1 MKTYAAVL
9 ASVITIVAILGGVF
23 ITKISALSSPERYFQ
38 KGKRSYEIENYQ
50 DTINSLNEYLSID
63 SKSRP
68 INNIAESYF
77 MVADSL
83 KKLKKYTL
91 AKERLTDIINN
102 PNFIYYSTNAILAY
116 ADISR
121 LENNADSYIISKLQ
135 ENLKVSDKDLSSKMN
150 TQYGYQLFLQK
161 KYGEAL
167 SYFLRADGELAVLG
181 RARVYFN
188 MNEYDRA
195 FEIYEEF
202 LRYNK
207 TSIYY
212 DEVVRTY
219 LIQVPA
225 MAHRYFINT
234 NYTKAR
240 MYYIKISELFPRT
253 EYEEEALF
261 RIAQSYYNEKNYNKA
276 LDYYNRVRLNN
287 VYTLDAE
294 ALLYI
299 GLSYFKVGRYS
310 DSYKAL
316 DAFISEYP
324 ANPNASRARE
334 YMQALQE
341 TLLTIN

>member
-23 ITKISALSSPERYFQ
+23 ITKVSALSSPERYFQ

-50 DTINSLNEYLSID
+50 EAINNLNEYLSIE
-63 SKSRP
+63 SRTRP

-91 AKERLTDIINN
+91 AKERLADIINN
-102 PNFIYYSTNAILAY
+102 TNFAPYSVNAVLAY

-121 LENNADSYIISKLQ
+121 LENNADPYIMSKLQ
-135 ENLKVSDKDLSSKMN
+135 ENLKASNSN
-150 TQYGYQLFLQK
+150 TASRINIQYGYQLFLQK

-167 SYFLRADGELAVLG
+167 SYFLRYDGELAVLG

-188 MNEYDRA
+188 MGEYDRA
-195 FEIYEEF
+195 FETYEDF
-202 LRYNK
+202 LKYNK

-225 MAHRYFINT
+225 MAHKTFVET
-234 NYTKAR
+234 NYIKSR
-240 MYYIKISELFPRT
+240 MYYTKIAELFPRT
-253 EYEEEALF
+253 EHAENALF
-261 RIAQSYYNEKNYNKA
+261 RIAQSYYNEKNYNRA

-316 DAFISEYP
+316 DNFISEYP
-324 ANPNASRARE
+324 ANPNAARARE
-334 YMQALQE
+334 YMQSLQE

>member
-50 DTINSLNEYLSID
+50 DAINSLNEYLSID

-83 KKLKKYTL
+83 KKLKKYPL

-135 ENLKVSDKDLSSKMN
+135 ENLKVSDKDLSSKIN

-225 MAHRYFINT
+225 MAHRYFIGN
-234 NYTKAR
+234 NYTRAR
-240 MYYIKISELFPRT
+240 MYYTKIAELFPRT
-253 EYEEEALF
+253 EYVEDALF
-261 RIAQSYYNEKNYNKA
+261 RIAQSFYNEKNYNKA
-276 LDYYNRVRLNN
+276 VEYYNRVRLNN

-299 GLSYFKVGRYS
+299 
-310 DSYKAL
+310 
-316 DAFISEYP
+316 
-324 ANPNASRARE
+324 
-334 YMQALQE
+334 
-341 TLLTIN
+341 

>member
-23 ITKISALSSPERYFQ
+23 ITKVSALSSPERYFQ

-50 DTINSLNEYLSID
+50 DAINNLNEYLSID
-63 SKSRP
+63 SRSRP
-68 INNIAESYF
+68 TTNIAESYF

-83 KKLKKYTL
+83 KKLKKYSL

-102 PNFIYYSTNAILAY
+102 PNFTYYSTNAVLAY

-121 LENNADSYIISKLQ
+121 LENSADPYIMSKLQ
-135 ENLKVSDKDLSSKMN
+135 ENLKTADKDLASKMN
-150 TQYGYQLFLQK
+150 IQYGYQLFLQK

-195 FEIYEEF
+195 FETYEDF
-202 LRYNK
+202 LKYNK
-207 TSIYY
+207 TSVYY

-225 MAHRYFINT
+225 MAHKTFVEG
-234 NYTKAR
+234 NYTKSR
-240 MYYIKISELFPRT
+240 MYYTKIAELFPRT
-253 EYEEEALF
+253 EYAEEALF
-261 RIAQSYYNEKNYNKA
+261 RIAQSYYNEKNYNRA
-276 LDYYNRVRLNN
+276 IDYYNRVRINN

-310 DSYKAL
+310 DSYKVL

-324 ANPNASRARE
+324 ANANISRARE
-334 YMQALQE
+334 YMQALQN
-341 TLLTIN
+341 TLLIIN

>member
-38 KGKRSYEIENYQ
+38 KGKRNYEIENYQ
-50 DTINSLNEYLSID
+50 DAINNLNEYLSIN

-83 KKLKKYTL
+83 KKKKKYSL
-91 AKERLTDIINN
+91 AKERLSDIINN
-102 PNFIYYSTNAILAY
+102 PNFVYYSTNAILAY

-121 LENNADSYIISKLQ
+121 LENSADSYIMSKLQ
-135 ENLKVSDKDLSSKMN
+135 EKLNVPDKVLASKIN

-195 FEIYEEF
+195 FETYEDF
-202 LRYNK
+202 IKYNK

-225 MAHRYFINT
+225 MAHRYFIST
-234 NYTKAR
+234 NYNKAR
-240 MYYIKISELFPRT
+240 MYYTNIAELFPRT

-261 RIAQSYYNEKNYNKA
+261 RTAQSYYNEKNYNRA
-276 LDYYNRVRLNN
+276 LEYYNRVRLNN

-324 ANPNASRARE
+324 ANPNASRARD
-334 YMQALQE
+334 YMQALE
-341 TLLTIN
+341 GTLLTIN

>member
-23 ITKISALSSPERYFQ
+23 ITKVSALSSPERYFQ

-50 DTINSLNEYLSID
+50 DAINNLNEYLSID

-68 INNIAESYF
+68 MNNIAESYF

-83 KKLKKYTL
+83 KKLKKYAL
-91 AKERLTDIINN
+91 AKERLSDIINN
-102 PNFIYYSTNAILAY
+102 PNFAYYYTNAVLAY

-135 ENLKVSDKDLSSKMN
+135 ENLNASDKVIASKIN

-195 FEIYEEF
+195 FETYEDF
-202 LRYNK
+202 LKYNK
-207 TSIYY
+207 ASIYY

-234 NYTKAR
+234 NYTKSR
-240 MYYIKISELFPRT
+240 MYYTKISELFPRT
-253 EYEEEALF
+253 EYGEEALF

-276 LDYYNRVRLNN
+276 LEYYNRVRLNN

>member
-1 MKTYAAVL
+1 MKTYVAVL

-38 KGKRSYEIENYQ
+38 KGKRSYEIENYE
-50 DTINSLNEYLSID
+50 DAINNLNEYLSID

-68 INNIAESYF
+68 VNNIAESYF

-83 KKLKKYTL
+83 KRLKKYSL
-91 AKERLTDIINN
+91 AKERLSDIINN
-102 PNFIYYSTNAILAY
+102 PDFSYYSTNAVLAY
-116 ADISR
+116 ADIAR
-121 LENNADSYIISKLQ
+121 LENNADLYIMSKLQ
-135 ENLKVSDKDLSSKMN
+135 ENLKVPDKELASKIN
-150 TQYGYQLFLQK
+150 IQYGYQLFFQK

-188 MNEYDRA
+188 MNEFDRA
-195 FEIYEEF
+195 FETYEDF
-202 LRYNK
+202 IKYNK

-225 MAHRYFINT
+225 MAHKTFVEG
-234 NYTKAR
+234 NYTKSR
-240 MYYIKISELFPRT
+240 MYYTKIASLFPRT
-253 EYEEEALF
+253 EYAEEALF

-299 GLSYFKVGRYS
+299 GLSYFKVGRYA

-316 DAFISEYP
+316 DNFMSEYP

-334 YMQALQE
+334 YMNALKE
-341 TLLTIN
+341 TLLTLN

>member
-23 ITKISALSSPERYFQ
+23 ITKVSALSSPERYFQ

-50 DTINSLNEYLSID
+50 DAINNLNEYLSID

-68 INNIAESYF
+68 VNNIAESYF

-83 KKLKKYTL
+83 KKLKKYAL
-91 AKERLTDIINN
+91 AKERLSDIINN
-102 PNFIYYSTNAILAY
+102 PNFVYYSTNAILAY

-121 LENNADSYIISKLQ
+121 LENNPDLYIISKLQ
-135 ENLKVSDKDLSSKMN
+135 QNLNVADKVLSSKIN

-195 FEIYEEF
+195 FETYEDF
-202 LRYNK
+202 LKYNK
-207 TSIYY
+207 SSIYY

-240 MYYIKISELFPRT
+240 MYYMKISELFPRT
-253 EYEEEALF
+253 ENEEDALF

-276 LDYYNRVRLNN
+276 LEYYNRVRLNN

>member
-38 KGKRSYEIENYQ
+38 KGKRSYEIENYE
-50 DTINSLNEYLSID
+50 DAINNLNEYLSID
-63 SKSRP
+63 SRSRP

-83 KKLKKYTL
+83 KRLKKYAL
-91 AKERLTDIINN
+91 AKQRLSDIINN
-102 PNFIYYSTNAILAY
+102 PDFAYYYTNAVLAY
-116 ADISR
+116 ADIAR
-121 LENNADSYIISKLQ
+121 LENNADPYIMAKLQ
-135 ENLKVSDKDLSSKMN
+135 ENLKIPDKDLASKIN
-150 TQYGYQLFLQK
+150 IQYGYQLFFQK

-188 MNEYDRA
+188 MNEFDRA
-195 FEIYEEF
+195 FETYEDF
-202 LRYNK
+202 LKYNK
-207 TSIYY
+207 TSTYY

-225 MAHRYFINT
+225 MAHKTFVEG
-234 NYTKAR
+234 NYTKSR
-240 MYYIKISELFPRT
+240 MYYTKIAALFPRT
-253 EYEEEALF
+253 EYAEDALF

-299 GLSYFKVGRYS
+299 GLSYFKVGRYN

-316 DAFISEYP
+316 DNFISEYP
-324 ANPNASRARE
+324 SNPNASRARE

-341 TLLTIN
+341 TLLAIN

>member
-50 DTINSLNEYLSID
+50 DAINSLNEYLSID

-83 KKLKKYTL
+83 KKLKKYPL

-135 ENLKVSDKDLSSKMN
+135 ENLKVSDKDLSSKIN

-225 MAHRYFINT
+225 MAHRYFIGT
-234 NYTKAR
+234 NYTRAR
-240 MYYIKISELFPRT
+240 MYYTKIAELFPRT
-253 EYEEEALF
+253 EYGEDALF
-261 RIAQSYYNEKNYNKA
+261 RIAQSFYNEKNYNKA
-276 LDYYNRVRLNN
+276 VEYYNRVRLNN

>member
-23 ITKISALSSPERYFQ
+23 ITKVSALSSPERYFQ

-50 DTINSLNEYLSID
+50 DAINNLNEYLSID

-68 INNIAESYF
+68 VNNIAESYF

-83 KKLKKYTL
+83 KKLKKYAL
-91 AKERLTDIINN
+91 AKERLSDIINN
-102 PNFIYYSTNAILAY
+102 PNFVYYSTNAILAY

-121 LENNADSYIISKLQ
+121 LENNPDSYIISKLQ
-135 ENLKVSDKDLSSKMN
+135 QNLNVADKVLSSKIN

-195 FEIYEEF
+195 FETYEDF
-202 LRYNK
+202 LKYNK
-207 TSIYY
+207 SSVYY

-240 MYYIKISELFPRT
+240 MYYMKISELFPRT
-253 EYEEEALF
+253 ENEEDALF

-276 LDYYNRVRLNN
+276 LEYYNRVRLNN

>member
-23 ITKISALSSPERYFQ
+23 ITKVSALSSPERYFQ
-38 KGKRSYEIENYQ
+38 KGKRSYEIENYE
-50 DTINSLNEYLSID
+50 DAINNLNEYLSID
-63 SKSRP
+63 SRSRP
-68 INNIAESYF
+68 ITNIAESYF

-83 KKLKKYTL
+83 KRLKKYSL

-102 PNFIYYSTNAILAY
+102 PNFAYYSTNAVLAY

-121 LENNADSYIISKLQ
+121 LENSADPYIISKLQ
-135 ENLKVSDKDLSSKMN
+135 ENLKTADKDLSSKMN
-150 TQYGYQLFLQK
+150 IQYGYQLFLQK

-167 SYFLRADGELAVLG
+167 SYFLRSDGELAVLG

-195 FEIYEEF
+195 FETYEDF
-202 LRYNK
+202 LKYNK

-225 MAHRYFINT
+225 MAHKTFVEG
-234 NYTKAR
+234 NYVKSR
-240 MYYIKISELFPRT
+240 MYYTKIAELFPRT
-253 EYEEEALF
+253 EYAEEALF
-261 RIAQSYYNEKNYNKA
+261 RIAQSYYNEKNYNRA
-276 LDYYNRVRLNN
+276 IDYYNRVRLNN

-316 DAFISEYP
+316 DNFVSEYP

-341 TLLTIN
+341 TLLAIN

>member
-9 ASVITIVAILGGVF
+9 ASVITIIAILCGVF
-23 ITKISALSSPERYFQ
+23 ITKISAIASPERYFQ
-38 KGKRSYEIENYQ
+38 KGKRSYEIENYE
-50 DTINSLNEYLSID
+50 DAINNLNEYLSING
-63 SKSRP
+63 KFKP
-68 INNIAESYF
+68 ITNIAESYF

-83 KKLKKYTL
+83 KRLKKYHLSKEKL
-91 AKERLTDIINN
+91 ADIINN
-102 PNFIYYSTNAILAY
+102 KTLIAYSTNAILSY

-121 LENNADSYIISKLQ
+121 LENNADPYIIAKLE
-135 ENLKVSDKDLSSKMN
+135 ENLKVSDKDLVSKIN

-167 SYFLRADGELAVLG
+167 NYFLRADGELAVLG
-181 RARVYFN
+181 RARVYFS
-188 MNEYDRA
+188 MDEYDRA

-202 LRYNK
+202 IRYNK

-225 MAHRYFINT
+225 MAHKTFVESNYNKARIY
-234 NYTKAR
+234 YTKI
-240 MYYIKISELFPRT
+240 YELFPRT
-253 EYEEEALF
+253 EHAENALF
-261 RIAQSYYNEKNYNKA
+261 RIAQTYYNEKNYNRA
-276 LDYYNRVRLNN
+276 LDYYNRVISNN

-310 DSYKAL
+310 DSYKVL
-316 DAFISEYP
+316 DSFISHYP
-324 ANPNASRARE
+324 TNPNVSRVRE
-334 YMQALQE
+334 YMKSLQN
-341 TLLTIN
+341 TILSLN

>member
-38 KGKRSYEIENYQ
+38 KGKRSYEIENYE
-50 DTINSLNEYLSID
+50 DAINNLNEYLSID

-68 INNIAESYF
+68 VNNIAESYF

-83 KKLKKYTL
+83 KRLKKYSL
-91 AKERLTDIINN
+91 AKERLSDIINN
-102 PNFIYYSTNAILAY
+102 PDFSYYSTNAVLAY
-116 ADISR
+116 ADIAR
-121 LENNADSYIISKLQ
+121 LENNADLYIMSKLQ
-135 ENLKVSDKDLSSKMN
+135 ENLKVPDKELASKIN
-150 TQYGYQLFLQK
+150 IQYGYQLFFQK

-188 MNEYDRA
+188 MNEFDRA
-195 FEIYEEF
+195 FETYEDF
-202 LRYNK
+202 IKYNK

-225 MAHRYFINT
+225 MAHKTFVEG
-234 NYTKAR
+234 NYTKSR
-240 MYYIKISELFPRT
+240 MYYTKIASLFPRT
-253 EYEEEALF
+253 EYAEEALF

-299 GLSYFKVGRYS
+299 GLSYFKVGRYA

-316 DAFISEYP
+316 DNFMSEYP

-334 YMQALQE
+334 YMNALKE
-341 TLLTIN
+341 TLLTLN

>member
-23 ITKISALSSPERYFQ
+23 ITKVSALSSPERYFQ

-50 DTINSLNEYLSID
+50 EAINNLNEYLSID

-68 INNIAESYF
+68 INNIAEAYF

-83 KKLKKYTL
+83 KRLKKYSL
-91 AKERLTDIINN
+91 AKERLANIINN
-102 PNFIYYSTNAILAY
+102 PDFVQYSTNAVLAY

-121 LENNADSYIISKLQ
+121 LENHADPYIISKLQ
-135 ENLKVSDKDLSSKMN
+135 ENLKVTDPNLASKIN
-150 TQYGYQLFLQK
+150 VQYGYQLFLQK

-167 SYFLRADGELAVLG
+167 SYFLRNDGELAVLG

-195 FEIYEEF
+195 FETYEDF

-225 MAHRYFINT
+225 MAHKTFVET
-234 NYTKAR
+234 NYIKSR
-240 MYYIKISELFPRT
+240 MYYTKIAELFPRT
-253 EYEEEALF
+253 EHEEDALF

-310 DSYKAL
+310 DSYKVL
-316 DAFISEYP
+316 DTFISEYP
-324 ANPNASRARE
+324 ANPNVSRARE

-341 TLLTIN
+341 TLLAIN

>member
-38 KGKRSYEIENYQ
+38 KGKRNYEIENYQ
-50 DTINSLNEYLSID
+50 DAINNLNEYLSIN

-83 KKLKKYTL
+83 KKLKKYSL
-91 AKERLTDIINN
+91 AKERLSDIINN
-102 PNFIYYSTNAILAY
+102 PNFVYYSTNAILAY

-121 LENNADSYIISKLQ
+121 LENSADSYIMSKLQ
-135 ENLKVSDKDLSSKMN
+135 EKLNVPDKVLASKIN

-195 FEIYEEF
+195 FETYEDF
-202 LRYNK
+202 IKYNK

-225 MAHRYFINT
+225 MAHRYFIST
-234 NYTKAR
+234 NYNKAR
-240 MYYIKISELFPRT
+240 MYYTNIAALFPRT

-261 RIAQSYYNEKNYNKA
+261 RTAQSYYNEKNYNRA
-276 LDYYNRVRLNN
+276 LEYYNRVRLNN

-324 ANPNASRARE
+324 ANPNASRARD
-334 YMQALQE
+334 YMQALE
-341 TLLTIN
+341 GTLLTIN

>member
-23 ITKISALSSPERYFQ
+23 ITKVSVLSSPERYFQ

-50 DTINSLNEYLSID
+50 EAINNLNEYLSIE
-63 SKSRP
+63 SRTRP

-91 AKERLTDIINN
+91 AKERLADIINN
-102 PNFIYYSTNAILAY
+102 TNFAPYSVNAVLAY

-121 LENNADSYIISKLQ
+121 LENNADPYIMSKLQ
-135 ENLKVSDKDLSSKMN
+135 ENLKASNSN
-150 TQYGYQLFLQK
+150 TASRINIQYGYQLFLQK

-167 SYFLRADGELAVLG
+167 SYFLRYDGELAVLG

-188 MNEYDRA
+188 MGEYDRA
-195 FEIYEEF
+195 FETYEDF
-202 LRYNK
+202 LKYNK

-225 MAHRYFINT
+225 MAHKTFVET
-234 NYTKAR
+234 NYIKSR
-240 MYYIKISELFPRT
+240 MYYTKIAELFPRT
-253 EYEEEALF
+253 EHAENALF
-261 RIAQSYYNEKNYNKA
+261 RIAQSYYNEKNYNRA

-316 DAFISEYP
+316 DNFISEYP
-324 ANPNASRARE
+324 ANPNAARARE
-334 YMQALQE
+334 YMQSLHE
-341 TLLTIN
+341 TLLAIN

>member
-38 KGKRSYEIENYQ
+38 KGKRNYEIENYQ
-50 DTINSLNEYLSID
+50 DAINNLNEYLSIN

-83 KKLKKYTL
+83 KKLKKYSL
-91 AKERLTDIINN
+91 AKERLSDIINN
-102 PNFIYYSTNAILAY
+102 PNFVYYSTNAILAY

-121 LENNADSYIISKLQ
+121 LENSADSYIMSKLQ
-135 ENLKVSDKDLSSKMN
+135 EKLNVPDKVLASKIN

-195 FEIYEEF
+195 FETYEDF
-202 LRYNK
+202 IKYNK

-225 MAHRYFINT
+225 MAHRYFIST
-234 NYTKAR
+234 NYNKAR
-240 MYYIKISELFPRT
+240 MYYTNIAELFPRT

-261 RIAQSYYNEKNYNKA
+261 RTAQSYYNEKNYNRA
-276 LDYYNRVRLNN
+276 LEYYNRVRLNN

-324 ANPNASRARE
+324 ANPNASRARD
-334 YMQALQE
+334 YMQALE
-341 TLLTIN
+341 GTLLTIN